1 MGDRQGN
8 KLTANMNDLRGISAF
23 DFCVNTWCIKNEA
36 ESIFTY
42 ESGETFSTFD
52 KCGEAYKGG
61 IETEIEASKLNAYH
75 PCYTAAQGNV
85 DDIETC
91 FTECVAAEML
101 GGNVNTCIKQWEAS
115 RKNSIKSSEA
125 SGSYTPDTR
134 RDVIYEPGSGKTR
147 MPTNT
152 PTALP
157 TTSPPT
163 KKPTA
168 APTTSPPTKKP
179 TAAPTTSP
187 SKTLSE
193 APTSLVSQISTATP
207 TTTPPTKKLT
217 EAPTTSPPT
226 KKKTTAAPT

>member
-1 MGDRQGN
+1 MG
-8 KLTANMNDLRGISAF
+8 
-23 DFCVNTWCIKNEA
+23 

-101 GGNVNTCIKQWEAS
+101 GGNVKTCIKQWEAS
-115 RKNSIKSSEA
+115 RKNSIKSSEG

-134 RDVIYEPGSGKTR
+134 RDVIYEPGSSKTR

-163 KKPTA
+163 KKAHSSTNNIPNNE
-168 APTTSPPTKKP
+168 
-179 TAAPTTSP
+179 
-187 SKTLSE
+187 E
-193 APTSLVSQISTATP
+193 AHSSTNNISTNKKAHSSTNNIP
-207 TTTPPTKKLT
+207 TNKKAHSSTNNIPTNKKAYSST
-217 EAPTTSPPT
+217 NNIPTN
-226 KKKTTAAPT
+226 KKTHSSTNNIPTNKKAYSSTNNIATN